1 MNAYKI
7 YPTLDLTSE
16 MPQFP
21 FDFVSGIV
29 MALVSPLWFSLINPL
44 AEEVV
49 EGKPVAKEHR
59 DRVKK
64 VFGVLNV
71 LLVSMF
77 PLRLI

>member
-1 MNAYKI
+1 
-7 YPTLDLTSE
+7 
-16 MPQFP
+16 
-21 FDFVSGIV
+21 